1 MPLMLHL
8 IAATLVTFATFV
20 SIALAVPPGEGDAK
34 ATLEKSTRHGEWVD
48 VQVPGRATPLK
59 CFIVY
64 PERKEK
70 AGAVIVIHEIFG
82 LTDWIR
88 SVADQ
93 LAADGFIAIAPDL
106 LSGHGPNGGGTDSLG
121 SRDEVTKAIRALKP
135 DEVNAALDA
144 VRDYIAKLPASN
156 GKTATIG
163 FCWGG
168 STSFA
173 YAVHQ
178 LALNAAVVYYGTSPK
193 AEDLAKITAPVI
205 GFYGGDDAR
214 VNQTVAPAEAE
225 MKKLGKTYEPHTY
238 DGAGHGF
245 LRQQDGRNGANM
257 KAAEQAWPATIEFL
271 RKHLEQ

>member
-1 MPLMLHL
+1 MPGMQNLL
-8 IAATLVTFATFV
+8 AAMLVTLAAFGSRAFA
-20 SIALAVPPGEGDAK
+20 LPPGEADAK
-34 ATLEKSTRHGEWVD
+34 ATLEKSTRHGEWVE
-48 VQVPGRATPLK
+48 VQIPGRATPLK
-59 CFIVY
+59 CFVVY

-70 AGAVIVIHEIFG
+70 AGVVIVIHEIFG

-88 SVADQ
+88 SVTDQ

-121 SRDEVTKAIRALKP
+121 SRDDVTKAIRSLKP
-135 DEVNAALDA
+135 DEVNASLDA
-144 VRDYIAKLPASN
+144 VRDYAAKLPASN

-178 LALNAAVVYYGTSPK
+178 PALNAAVVYYGTSPK
-193 AEDLAKITAPVI
+193 NEELAKITAPVI

-214 VNQTVAPAEAE
+214 VNATVSPAEAE
-225 MKKLGKTYEPHTY
+225 MKNLGKTYDPHTY
-238 DGAGHGF
+238 EGAGHGF
-245 LRQQDGRNGANM
+245 LRQQDGRNGANQ
-257 KAAEQAWPATIEFL
+257 KAAEQAWPATIDFL
-271 RKHLEQ
+271 RKHFVQ